1 MCCSGVL
8 ITGQDWRSYENE
20 VLMKVLDLLAFT
32 RVGTEYNVQISNRE
46 NCCLDKGP
54 YVMREPNPSGKII
67 NETPNFDNYGCW
79 PLQSKNSCVKNP
91 SEGKRTPFSYN

>member
-46 NCCLDKGP
+46 NCCLDQGP

-67 NETPNFDNYGCW
+67 NETPNFDNLRMLATAKQKFMCKKPVGR
-79 PLQSKNSCVKNP
+79 KKNP
-91 SEGKRTPFSYN
+91 IFL